1 MSGETVPPPPEGFV
15 PSSRGPYTT
24 HNGPMFHRR
33 NDDGGLTHAFFV
45 LPRHCNSMGIVHG
58 GMLSTFFDG
67 VVAGAVG
74 RVTGGMSVTVHLS
87 LDFLSMARAG
97 EWVYGEGRVT
107 RQARDLARQGEK
119 PDIIVAS
126 LPDHV
131 TAAAA
136 VAFGRQIG
144 AAVIVD
150 VRDKW
155 PDILFDLTRGSPL
168 KQMAGRAAMLVENAR
183 TRSEEQR
190 LAHELH
196 EARAALDR
204 AYLRPS
210 YRVREKLLRG
220 VRRTAVGRGLHRV
233 YRLARGRRS
242 RPA

>member
-107 RQARDLARQGEK
+107 RQTRDLVFCE
-119 PDIIVAS
+119 
-126 LPDHV
+126 
-131 TAAAA
+131 
-136 VAFGRQIG
+136 GRIFIG
-144 AAVIVD
+144 
-150 VRDKW
+150 DK
-155 PDILFDLTRGSPL
+155 DILRGS
-168 KQMAGRAAMLVENAR
+168 
-183 TRSEEQR
+183 
-190 LAHELH
+190 
-196 EARAALDR
+196 
-204 AYLRPS
+204 
-210 YRVREKLLRG
+210 G
-220 VRRTAVGRGLHRV
+220 VFKPMKKKAE
-233 YRLARGRRS
+233 
-242 RPA
+242 